1 MFITD
6 AESIAPAIVG
16 WSGFVRLK
24 RHWGISST
32 RLEILRAGGTGWGTA
47 GLLGAGQA
55 FAQPNCG
62 FNVGANMGHG

>member
-1 MFITD
+1 MPITA
-6 AESIAPAIVG
+6 AEWTAPAIVV

-24 RHWGISST
+24 RHWGIPSS
-32 RLEILRAGGTGWGTA
+32 RLEILRAGGTGWVTA

-62 FNVGANMGHG
+62 FNVGADMGHG